1 MDLSQSLSSTM
12 KIIAHRGG
20 MQRGL
25 QNSPEGVR
33 LAALH
38 GADFVELDV
47 VMSAQGTFHCAH
59 GLGRQSTLHD
69 CLVEMPDGMALIAH
83 LKGRYAESDLQRLRD
98 AITCHLP
105 LSRVIFASHRS
116 SMLIELQRIIPE
128 AQLARFGLFPA
139 ITALWKQQPWKYC
152 LINQSVLLKWH
163 VRQLQKRGY
172 VIFASCVWEF
182 RSRRAVQGLGVD
194 GVFLNLHQTPKSGA
208 AA

>member
-1 MDLSQSLSSTM
+1 M

-20 MQRGL
+20 MQSGF

-33 LAALH
+33 LAARH

-47 VMSAQGTFHCAH
+47 VMSAECTFHCAH
-59 GLGRQSTLHD
+59 GLGRQNTLHD
-69 CLVEMPDGMALIAH
+69 CLAEMPDGLGLIAH
-83 LKGRYAESDLQRLRD
+83 LKGPYAEAELQQLIE

-116 SMLIELQRIIPE
+116 SVLIALQRTVPE

-139 ITALWKQQPWKYC
+139 IVALWKQQPWKHC
-152 LINQSVLLKWH
+152 LINQSVLLRWH
-163 VRQLQKRGY
+163 VLRLQQKGY
-172 VIFASCVWEF
+172 VVFASCVWEF
-182 RSRRAVQGLGVD
+182 RSRRAVQDLGVD
-194 GVFLNLHQTPKSGA
+194 GAFVNLHQTPKSRA